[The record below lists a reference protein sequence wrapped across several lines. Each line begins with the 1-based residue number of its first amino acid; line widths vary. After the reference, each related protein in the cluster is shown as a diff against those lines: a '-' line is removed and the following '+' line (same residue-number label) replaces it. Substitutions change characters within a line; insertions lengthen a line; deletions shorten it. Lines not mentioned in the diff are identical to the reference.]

1 MRRAWLPHLYL
12 NDLMRY
18 GLGFPV
24 ATVLQASMSLPS
36 IGPMPLAF
44 LQMTHDSP
52 KITYDGKLWRVTYGN
67 MSKEHSQ
74 KWQAMIIYHQF
85 MEHHRHG
92 ASNESTQ

>member
-1 MRRAWLPHLYL
+1 
-12 NDLMRY
+12 
-18 GLGFPV
+18 
-24 ATVLQASMSLPS
+24 
-36 IGPMPLAF
+36 MPLAF

-85 MEHHRHG
+85 MEHHRHV